1 MRSFFILKNMERIAY
16 VYKGKK
22 AFQLLFES
30 IEIQATNNKLLLSDE
45 TFNFYHTK
53 DEVLIIS
60 KLIDSQIDISK
71 ITPNFTLVLD
81 ENKVLSI
88 KY

>member
-1 MRSFFILKNMERIAY
+1 MERIAY
-16 VYKGKK
+16 VYKEKK

-30 IEIQATNNKLLLSDE
+30 IEIQEYDNKLLLSDE
-45 TFNFYHTK
+45 NFNFYHTK